1 MLFTCKN
8 SDLNHLKTLVY
19 ESKSH
24 TKLHYNPLGS
34 HLEYDVILPLSITLK
49 QNLRV
54 FSESICLRECLY
66 QRASCY
72 PNLKYQASFFTLIPS
87 TNIEVYLD

>member
-24 TKLHYNPLGS
+24 TKLHYSPLDS
-34 HLEYDVILPLSITLK
+34 HLEYDVILPLSNTLK

-54 FSESICLRECLY
+54 FSESICKGMFVPTGIVLP
-66 QRASCY
+66 Q
-72 PNLKYQASFFTLIPS
+72 F
-87 TNIEVYLD
+87 EVSG